1 MGFRNT
7 EDAKREKNGIVYFL
21 RKNVEAGGTE
31 FERIAI
37 QTHFVQRGESYLELI
52 NKYVDPLYEKGD
64 ILSIS
69 EKIISMCQDNTVD
82 KKDVKLG
89 FWAKFLSKFASSNN
103 RGVAMDEPYKLQ
115 LAINLAGLPRI
126 LFACF
131 CSAVTKI
138 FGIKGVFYKIAGHGI
153 DGIDGFYMNSSFD
166 VYHDIALLNPKN
178 PKKVCNEI
186 ENAFGVN
193 SMIVDANDFGVEILG
208 KCDEIDKLSDDFLI
222 SLIKDNPAGQS
233 DELTPFIL
241 IKNVANKSSDSDE

>member
-31 FERIAI
+31 FERVAI

-52 NKYVDPLYEKGD
+52 NKYVAPLYEKGD

-69 EKIISMCQDNTVD
+69 EKVISMCQDNTVD

-208 KCDEIDKLSDDFLI
+208 KCDEIDKFSDDFLV

-241 IKNVANKSSDSDE
+241 IKNVANKSSGSDE

>member
-1 MGFRNT
+1 MGFRNN
-7 EDAKREKNGIVYFL
+7 EDDKREKNGITYYL
-21 RKNVEAGGTE
+21 RKNIISGGTE
-31 FERIAI
+31 FERMAI
-37 QTHFVQRGESYLELI
+37 QTHFVQRRESYLELI
-52 NKYVDPLYEKGD
+52 NKYVAPIYEKGD

-69 EKIISMCQDNTVD
+69 EKVISMCQDNTVE
-82 KKDVKLG
+82 KKDIKLG

-126 LFACF
+126 LLACF
-131 CSAVTKI
+131 CSAITKL
-138 FGIKGVFYKIAGHGI
+138 FGKRGVFYKIAGHGI
-153 DGIDGFYMNSSFD
+153 DGIDGFYMHSSFD

-178 PKKVCNEI
+178 PDRVCDEI
-186 ENAFGVN
+186 QNAFGIN

-208 KCDEIDKLSDDFLI
+208 KCNEIESISNEFLI

-241 IKNVANKSSDSDE
+241 IKNVANKN